1 MKKYFLIFALLVN
14 FFNGCSKN
22 TGQGKEKADGKFFR
36 KIVINAIN
44 GNITA
49 NDSLNKLID
58 FRLPL
63 NFDYNDLKIDSLKN
77 VSGKT
82 LYTVLLQYPNPVYNR
97 FAVYDSA
104 FNNYLIDKSLNG
116 KISEENFSA
125 NGLKFLKVNEQ
136 FISKEIFNLN
146 RLSLYSVGDTSVNLV
161 FRTLAGMKNRN
172 LEYTQQVDEIT
183 ADRIKTTSNSNKYS
197 PVRNKSDIFT
207 FNSKSDK
214 YESSNNIFDKYITSQ
229 IENSKNSLEKPE
241 ITDEKSAWESVG
253 KNPAADTINYAGNSK
268 STVGFSLTLSEDWKE
283 FKNFALTEYVNKKFK
298 GTRYFNSIIGTTISI
313 VQIPAE
319 KVAEDFINYKLE
331 KVSEGKIRL
340 RYTDEIITGRDFVQF
355 FEYYCGGKKFL
366 LILQGSKY
374 TYNDYKDL
382 YSKIINSFSMG
393 C

>member
-1 MKKYFLIFALLVN
+1 MKNCFLILALLVTV
-14 FFNGCSKN
+14 FTGCNKN
-22 TGQGKEKADGKFFR
+22 TGNEKEKTDGKFFR
-36 KIVINAIN
+36 KMVINAIN

-77 VSGKT
+77 ASGKT
-82 LYTVLLQYPNPVYNR
+82 LYSVLLQYPNPVYNR

-116 KISEENFSA
+116 KISEESFST
-125 NGLKFLKVNEQ
+125 NGLTFLKISEQ
-136 FISKEIFNLN
+136 FISKEIFELE

-161 FRTLAGMKNRN
+161 FRTLTRMKNNN

-183 ADRIKTTSNSNKYS
+183 ADRIKTALNSSRYS
-197 PVRNKSDIFT
+197 PVKNKSDIFT
-207 FNSKSDK
+207 FNARSGK
-214 YESSNNIFDKYITSQ
+214 YESNNDIFYKYITGLIQ
-229 IENSKNSLEKPE
+229 NSKNRVEKPE

-253 KNPAADTINYAGNSK
+253 KNPAADTIHYAGNSK
-268 STVGFSLTLSEDWKE
+268 NPMGFSLTLSEDWKE
-283 FKNFALTEYVNKKFK
+283 FKNFGVTEFVNKQFK
-298 GTRYFNSIIGTTISI
+298 GTRYFNSIIGATISI
-313 VQIPAE
+313 VQIPAD
-319 KVAEDFINYKLE
+319 KSAEDFINYKLE

-340 RYTDEIITGRDFVQF
+340 RYTDEIIMGREFIQF
-355 FEYYCGGKKFL
+355 FEYNCGEKKFL

-374 TYNDYKDL
+374 TYNDYKGL